1 MSSIV
6 HLIKFS
12 NHIHHLDL
20 TINNMSDDTNI
31 DDYPSLELG
40 FSLSPEQEVSSNL
53 RFDVIL
59 ETQINAFI

>member
-1 MSSIV
+1 M